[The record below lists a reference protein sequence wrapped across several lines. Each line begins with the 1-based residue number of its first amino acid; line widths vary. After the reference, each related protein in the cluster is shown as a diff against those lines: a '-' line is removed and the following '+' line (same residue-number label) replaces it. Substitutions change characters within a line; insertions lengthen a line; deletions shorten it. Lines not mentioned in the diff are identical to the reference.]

1 MHVILISENVQTFEV
16 KYNYLTLQNKGIF
29 LYLFSKSKN
38 LKPKFSQK
46 RKIIC
51 LMFAASS

>member
-29 LYLFSKSKN
+29 FILIQQKQ
-38 LKPKFSQK
+38 KFK
-46 RKIIC
+46 
-51 LMFAASS
+51 A